1 MIALQ
6 AQLPNIE
13 AELIKYSESYP
24 IAWARLQATL
34 PSAEAATEED
44 IAKVVDLRGKAK
56 DRLKDLNTK
65 RMEVTRVLD
74 AAKKSLIDME
84 AILDES
90 KPVSPLFEARKY
102 EQEVRQ
108 IWYGRE
114 QEQIREREEKL
125 KAEQRAIVAP
135 AKFEADLRAQ
145 VAKFIADKRQE
156 LTNQLYRAANSNE
169 IDAAERGLRLVIV
182 LPYSELAKEAA
193 LPYMDC
199 KDQIIAHN
207 LTIKEGI
214 IAGFNEQMRNC
225 QSELL
230 THVEARRAFNSPDVE
245 AAERAVNAIQKAA
258 EVQMEAIIEDGN
270 RAAGVAAMEAAMEAV
285 PVVVAQKAKRVA
297 APETMEH
304 WKRMIAVALQDP
316 SFDVAWA
323 EKNLGKVLTYVN
335 KLSDA
340 GTTLDIPYTD
350 KVAVARR

>member
-6 AQLPNIE
+6 AQLPTIE

-24 IAWARLQATL
+24 IAWTRLQATL
-34 PSAEAATEED
+34 PCAEAATEED
-44 IAKVVDLRGKAK
+44 IARVVELRNKAK

-90 KPVSPLFEARKY
+90 KPVSPLFEAKKY

-108 IWYGRE
+108 IWYARE
-114 QEQIREREEKL
+114 QAEIRERENKL
-125 KAEQRAIVAP
+125 RAEQQAIMAP
-135 AKFEADLRAQ
+135 AKFEADLRAA
-145 VAKFIADKRQE
+145 VIKFIAEKKQE
-156 LTNQLYRAANSNE
+156 LTNQLYRAANSDE
-169 IDAAERGLRLVIV
+169 IDAAERSLRSVIV
-182 LPYSELAKEAA
+182 LPYSQVANEAA
-193 LPYMDC
+193 LPYMDFI
-199 KDQIIAHN
+199 DAVVAHN
-207 LTIKEGI
+207 KTIKEGI
-214 IAGFNEQMRNC
+214 IAEFNEQMRGC

-230 THVEARRAFNSPDVE
+230 THVDARRAFNSPDVD
-245 AAERAVNAIQKAA
+245 AAERATTAIQKAA
-258 EVQMEAIIEDGN
+258 EVQVEEIIEVGN

-285 PVVVAQKAKRVA
+285 PVVVMQKAKRVA
-297 APETMEH
+297 APENMEH

-316 SFDVAWA
+316 SFDMAWA